1 MLELPPLG
9 LYVHIPWCV
18 RKCPYCDFNSHERP
32 GGKIPEAEYVERLE
46 ADLKREL
53 LRATHAS
60 PLQANKNA
68 QRVGRSCRGDACVA
82 RNSRKSANAGERQI
96 QTVFFGGGTPSLF
109 RPESFERLLDFLHA
123 DGRLAPEAEIT
134 LEANPGTAEAARFA
148 GYRKA
153 GINRL
158 SLGVQSFNDISLAR
172 LGRIHDGAEARSAY
186 AMARSAGFDNI
197 NLDLMF
203 GLPGQSHEQAL
214 QDLETALELRPE
226 HISWYQLTLEPNT
239 VFWRRPPRL
248 PEASAVDEMQEA
260 GLDRL
265 ARAGYE
271 RYEVSAFAL
280 EGRES
285 RHNINYWAFG
295 DYLGIGAGAHGKLTE
310 PASDRI
316 FRTRKTR
323 QPKHFLSPGDHTA
336 VEEVQGNERSLEFLM
351 NALRLGAGFNADEF
365 ESRTGIAFGAIK
377 EKIECLATRDLLEL
391 EGQIVRPT
399 HRGYRLLDS
408 ILGEF
413 A

>member
-32 GGKIPEAEYVERLE
+32 GGEIPEAEYVERLE

-53 LRATHAS
+53 ARAEGLGAS
-60 PLQANKNA
+60 NGAAHGPSLT
-68 QRVGRSCRGDACVA
+68 RI
-82 RNSRKSANAGERQI
+82 I
-96 QTVFFGGGTPSLF
+96 QSVFFGGGTPSLF
-109 RPESFERLLDFLHA
+109 RPVSFERLLEILYA
-123 DGRLAPEAEIT
+123 GGRLAPGAEVT
-134 LEANPGTAEAARFA
+134 LEANPGTADAARFA

-158 SLGVQSFNDISLAR
+158 SLGVQSFNDISLSR
-172 LGRIHDGAEARSAY
+172 LGRIHDSAEARSAI

-203 GLPGQSHEQAL
+203 GLPGQSREQTL
-214 QDLETALELRPE
+214 QDLETAIDFRPE

-248 PEASAVDEMQEA
+248 PEASAVDEMQKA

-310 PASDRI
+310 PASNRI

-323 QPKHFLSPGDHTA
+323 QPKHFLPPGDHTA
-336 VEEVQGNERSLEFLM
+336 VEEVQENERPLEFLM
-351 NALRLGAGFNADEF
+351 NALRLGAGFSTGEF

-377 EKIECLATRDLLEL
+377 EKIECLTTRELLEL
-391 EGQIVRPT
+391 NGQIVRPT
-399 HRGYRLLDS
+399 CRGYRLLDS